1 MQTNG
6 RVDILNYNPY
16 DRFTLHDK
24 IPTGTSTGYRDA
36 MTGNWSANPLS
47 TLFFSK
53 DNIRIIQNGL
63 KAGVYNL
70 SKGRFLIGD
79 QDEDTVKII
88 MRSTF
93 LQIATNLPTDITG
106 QIEAL
111 NKLVMEYCVPQIFG
125 EAKGY
130 VKFKN
135 DVSTLVVPIDRPTS
149 TYSNNTLDGI
159 SRTGKFF

>member
-1 MQTNG
+1 
-6 RVDILNYNPY
+6 
-16 DRFTLHDK
+16 
-24 IPTGTSTGYRDA
+24 
-36 MTGNWSANPLS
+36 
-47 TLFFSK
+47 
-53 DNIRIIQNGL
+53 
-63 KAGVYNL
+63 
-70 SKGRFLIGD
+70 
-79 QDEDTVKII
+79 

-93 LQIATNLPTDITG
+93 LQSATNLPTNITG